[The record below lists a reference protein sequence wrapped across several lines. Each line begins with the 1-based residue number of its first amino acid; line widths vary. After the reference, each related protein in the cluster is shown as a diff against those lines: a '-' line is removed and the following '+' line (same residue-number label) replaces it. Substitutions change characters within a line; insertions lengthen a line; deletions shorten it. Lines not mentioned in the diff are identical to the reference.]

1 MKNIIC
7 PTFISHCCTDIII
20 FYCQGHFPSAALRT
34 LLQLCPSVMFTSF
47 LTDCSI
53 FFSAFSLPC
62 LASPYLTQ
70 KHPPHKGAGVTQV
83 PKVVQ
88 QALLP
93 SPQRHNYAQATA
105 TLFLFLVVVPRLKNI
120 HHFCQMSIEGAKSG
134 QVLGTAALPSLI

>member
-1 MKNIIC
+1 MSHFQIILLHRHC
-7 PTFISHCCTDIII
+7 QLLLSRSLSLGSVAHATATLSISDVHL
-20 FYCQGHFPSAALRT
+20 FPHR
-34 LLQLCPSVMFTSF
+34 LLH
-47 LTDCSI
+47 

-120 HHFCQMSIEGAKSG
+120 HHFCQMSIKGAKSG
-134 QVLGTAALPSLI
+134 QVPGTASLPSLI